1 MKIEINLKILFMIII
16 FLIFNNIEM
25 YLIFFVFIL
34 IHEMA
39 HLIVGLIIGGVPKRM
54 SLNAFGI
61 SLEFYSYGKENVLY
75 KIIFYLIG
83 PLINFACAILFLKLK
98 NYQFY
103 KEEIIYTNLAIC
115 FFNLIP
121 IYPLDGGKIVKEL
134 LKVFIGIDKSNEI
147 MIIFSKIFLFII
159 SFVYSIFIIK
169 IKNIMILFLI
179 IYLWYLLIIEEKKY
193 EIYKKTKNS
202 VKKIIS

>member
-39 HLIVGLIIGGVPKRM
+39 HLIVGIIIGGIPKRM

-83 PLINFACAILFLKLK
+83 PLINFVCAILFLKLK
-98 NYQFY
+98 NYQLY

-121 IYPLDGGKIVKEL
+121 ICPLDGGKIVKEL